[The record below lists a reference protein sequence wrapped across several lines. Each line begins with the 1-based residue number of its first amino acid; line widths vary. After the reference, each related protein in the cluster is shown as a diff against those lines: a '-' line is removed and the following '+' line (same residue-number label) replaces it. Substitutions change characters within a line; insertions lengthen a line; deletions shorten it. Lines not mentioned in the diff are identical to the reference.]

1 MKNWKTEI
9 LNNLCTR
16 IQSGGTP
23 KSDKNEYYGGDI
35 PFVTIE
41 DITASDKYLFETK
54 KSITEIGLKNSSAW
68 IVPKNSLMYSI
79 YATLG
84 SPLINKIDAATNQ
97 AILNLMVDSKKVDNE
112 YLYYFLLFL
121 KNKIHRFSTQTT
133 QSNLNAA
140 IVKGF
145 EIIIPQDLCEQ
156 FHIVKVLSTI
166 DQAIGQTEKLIAKYQ
181 RIKTGLMQVLL
192 TRGIDDHVNIRSKT
206 TYKFVVKNGIE
217 VPEEWDVVDFE
228 EATNVITDFTANGS
242 FESLRLNVK
251 YYYTPNFARLIRLT
265 DLRKKMKNDGV
276 YVDESGFRYLKKS
289 SLLEGDI
296 LFANVG
302 EYAGYTCLMPK
313 VEYKTTIAPNMFL
326 IRVGSE
332 FHSEFLYYLM
342 NDVRFQNQVNN
353 NNLSSTTKLVN
364 KTNLRKFSVIKP
376 KKLEQ
381 IRISNKLKEIDGF
394 IEREQTSLAKLQSI
408 KTGLMQDLLTGR
420 VRVNIKEN

>member
-242 FESLRLNVK
+242 FES
-251 YYYTPNFARLIRLT
+251 
-265 DLRKKMKNDGV
+265 
-276 YVDESGFRYLKKS
+276 
-289 SLLEGDI
+289 
-296 LFANVG
+296 
-302 EYAGYTCLMPK
+302 
-313 VEYKTTIAPNMFL
+313 
-326 IRVGSE
+326 
-332 FHSEFLYYLM
+332 
-342 NDVRFQNQVNN
+342 
-353 NNLSSTTKLVN
+353 
-364 KTNLRKFSVIKP
+364 
-376 KKLEQ
+376 
-381 IRISNKLKEIDGF
+381 
-394 IEREQTSLAKLQSI
+394 
-408 KTGLMQDLLTGR
+408 
-420 VRVNIKEN
+420 